1 MLFFDLV
8 NSLPLDDY
16 LQQDYRPGQIVLS
29 REVAT
34 DRLLIVLHGRLYD
47 PICRRTY
54 ARGSILQLIDFF
66 AADQYQDLIVAKLP
80 SRVLVIPREEF
91 RDHLTSQ
98 SSLTWLLAR
107 TISIERLA
115 ARVADG
121 RS

>member
-1 MLFFDLV
+1 
-8 NSLPLDDY
+8 LDDY
-16 LQQDYRPGQIVLS
+16 LQQDYRSGQIVLS

-54 ARGSILQLIDFF
+54 ARGSILQLINFF
-66 AADQYQDLIVAKLP
+66 AANKYEDLIVAKLP